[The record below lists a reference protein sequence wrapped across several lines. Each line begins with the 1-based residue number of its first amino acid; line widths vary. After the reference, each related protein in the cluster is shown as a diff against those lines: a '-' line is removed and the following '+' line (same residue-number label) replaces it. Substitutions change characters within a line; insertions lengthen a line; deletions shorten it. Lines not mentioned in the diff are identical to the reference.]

1 MKKTVLR
8 LLAMLIAILIPAA
21 DVLSSYA
28 DGSAD
33 VAASDGEEYR
43 WGPEVTFDGGNL
55 VAQTDKYFF
64 YNDEEDGLFHAMD
77 KKKKKDIVLTDFPAA
92 NMVIY
97 NDSLFFTDVECPI
110 SVENDNGEALS
121 YNYGG
126 SLYRLNGIDNLS
138 GDLSI
143 AKIGESDSY
152 YYNIQA
158 DHNGFYALKASEDE
172 SHTEYVRLNTSGEE
186 LGNLYTSEDEFIVKT
201 VESGGYLF
209 MEVYTGEETGYILCV
224 DRDNGTGLECTFDG
238 ICMHIVSGYILYV
251 DNQDSFVYAVKPGET
266 EAVVISYFPV
276 TSMGTWCE
284 YAMCYSAPTE
294 KQPNSTIFAISKV
307 SFASPFE
314 YSYSLSV
321 NGWIN
326 FVEIYL
332 EDASAYTPF
341 LPACTVPTD
350 PPQGVP
356 VPPYVPPTGGGNSTP
371 VSRGGGKKPQVH
383 YGPGYGDGSGWI
395 KLHGPENPPPV
406 TSTEPPV
413 SSVETTPPIADERNN
428 EDAVQ
433 AVRDFLN
440 YVKWGNF
447 DDAVYLNKEEQTKLS
462 EAAWEDHL
470 RAKYIKD
477 KIRESLYSVLSVL
490 DTSQI
495 PIDDL
500 EDEIYY
506 WFKQFLDNVSF
517 DAELEGPGNKF
528 GVTVYAKSNGFMLL
542 REDIIYRSGKT
553 SNGTWIVHQIDEYYQ
568 DFEIPIKVTWSDKTK
583 RWTVDKSDAEWFI
596 ESLLRDTTDIIS
608 YRQKPSGGGGGTDS
622 GGNGGS
628 GNSQA
633 PAPGPEKKSFPNFKK
648 IREEANKAFPSDKY
662 RADLRAYNILMN
674 EYQSDPAIV
683 AIADNKCGEGGI
695 YSVIGF
701 MTDDNYKAARDG
713 LRARIETLDDTFKTD
728 KQKIEEAYKDN
739 RISKED
745 RDRQIKDLE
754 KKKDADGKALEVLE
768 REMIKIRPIDTIE
781 KIKSKSYYILDS
793 TIKFGSEADVKK
805 GESLARGANYMAHDF
820 YAYMQNEWVALKNRY
835 LLSPWLD

>member
-8 LLAMLIAILIPAA
+8 FLAMLIAILIPAA
-21 DVLSSYA
+21 DTLSSYA
-28 DGSAD
+28 DGSAEA
-33 VAASDGEEYR
+33 AASESAEYR

-126 SLYRLNGIDNLS
+126 SLYRLNGIDDLS

-238 ICMHIVSGYILYV
+238 ICLHIVSGYILYV

-266 EAVVISYFPV
+266 EAKVISYFPV

-294 KQPNSTIFAISKV
+294 KQPNSTKFAISKV
-307 SFASPFE
+307 SFESPFE

-321 NGWIN
+321 NGWVN

-371 VSRGGGKKPQVH
+371 VSRGGGKKPRVH
-383 YGPGYGDGSGWI
+383 YGPGLGTGKNWI

-406 TSTEPPV
+406 SENDPPV
-413 SSVETTPPIADERNN
+413 SSVETPPPTKDERNN

-447 DDAVYLNKEEQTKLS
+447 DDAVYLTKDEQTKLS
-462 EAAWEDHL
+462 ECAWEDHL

-553 SNGTWIVHQIDEYYQ
+553 SNGTWIVHQIDEHYQ

-583 RWTVDKSDAEWFI
+583 RWTVNKSDAEWFI

-608 YRQKPSGGGGGTDS
+608 YRQKPSGGGGSGT
-622 GGNGGS
+622 GTGTGS
-628 GNSQA
+628 GTSQT
-633 PAPGPEKKSFPNFKK
+633 PTPEPEKKPLPNLKK
-648 IREEANKAFPSDKY
+648 IREDADKAFPGDKY
-662 RADLRAYNILMN
+662 RADLRAYNVLMN
-674 EYQSDPAIV
+674 EHQTDPIIAAIGNNT
-683 AIADNKCGEGGI
+683 DGGLH
-695 YSVIGF
+695 SLIGF
-701 MTDDNYKAARDG
+701 MTEDNYKDIR
-713 LRARIETLDDTFKTD
+713 ETLRSNIEKLEDTNK
-728 KQKIEEAYKDN
+728 A
-739 RISKED
+739 
-745 RDRQIKDLE
+745 E
-754 KKKDADGKALEVLE
+754 KKKIEDAYKNNQISEKERDQQLKDLKEKNETDAEALKALE
-768 REMIKIRPIDTIE
+768 REMIKIRQDGMLE
-781 KIKSKSYYILDS
+781 KLKAGYYNTTDWFRSFSDS
-793 TIKFGSEADVKK
+793 AEAKRNQNI
-805 GESLARGANYMAHDF
+805 ARG
-820 YAYMQNEWVALKNRY
+820 LKNMSPDIYSSMQKEWKLLGSRY
-835 LLSPWLD
+835 GVSPFLY

>member
-1 MKKTVLR
+1 
-8 LLAMLIAILIPAA
+8 MLIAILIPAA
-21 DVLSSYA
+21 DALSSYA
-28 DGSAD
+28 DGFTEA
-33 VAASDGEEYR
+33 AASESAEYR

-126 SLYRLNGIDNLS
+126 SLYRLNGIDDLS

-238 ICMHIVSGYILYV
+238 ICLHIVSGYILYV

-266 EAVVISYFPV
+266 EAKVISYFPV

-294 KQPNSTIFAISKV
+294 KQPNSTKFAISKV
-307 SFASPFE
+307 SFESPFE

-356 VPPYVPPTGGGNSTP
+356 VPPYVPPTGGGTGTP

-383 YGPGYGDGSGWI
+383 YGPGLGTGKNWI
-395 KLHGPENPPPV
+395 KLHGPEDPPPV

-413 SSVETTPPIADERNN
+413 SSVETSPPRKDDRNN

-447 DDAVYLNKEEQTKLS
+447 DDAVYLTKDEQTKLS
-462 EAAWEDHL
+462 ECAWEDHL

-477 KIRESLYSVLSVL
+477 KIREALYSVLSVL

-553 SNGTWIVHQIDEYYQ
+553 SKGTWIVHQIDEHYQ

-608 YRQKPSGGGGGTDS
+608 YRQKPSGGGGSGTQNT
-622 GGNGGS
+622 GGDTS
-628 GNSQA
+628 T
-633 PAPGPEKKSFPNFKK
+633 PPEPEPEKSPFPDFKK
-648 IREEANKAFPSDKY
+648 IREEADKAFPDSKFH
-662 RADLRAYNILMN
+662 ADLRAYNILMN
-674 EYQSDPAIV
+674 EYQSIPTIA
-683 AIADNKCGEGGI
+683 AIADNKYGNGGV
-695 YSVIGF
+695 YSLIGF
-701 MTDDNYKAARDG
+701 MSDDNYKEARG
-713 LRARIETLDDTFKTD
+713 MLRARIETLDDTLKSD
-728 KQKIEEAYKDN
+728 KQKIEDAYKDN
-739 RISKED
+739 QISEKA
-745 RDRQIKDLE
+745 RDQQIKDLE
-754 KKKDADGKALEVLE
+754 EKKAADEKGLMALE
-768 REMIKIRPIDTIE
+768 REMIKLRQIDTKD
-781 KIKSKSYYILDS
+781 KIRAGCYNMMDS
-793 TIKFGSEADVKK
+793 PLTFGSKAYNERSENV
-805 GESLARGANYMAHDF
+805 ARGASYMALDF
-820 YAYMQNEWVALKNRY
+820 YASIENEWIKIRSRY
-835 LLSPWLD
+835 GFSPFLY